1 MEVILI
7 LKQLGFSE
15 KEIRVYL
22 ALLKNG
28 PSSVRTLAQASG
40 INRGTTYDILKS
52 LKESSLVSYY
62 HKDTKQF
69 FVSEDPSALY
79 KTLEQRIE
87 SLKEVKQNLI
97 HLIPELKSL
106 FNKAGDKPVVK
117 YYEGFNGAKIV
128 LSDVL
133 KVTESSAEKIYYV
146 FSSAAIRDY
155 LYKDKAFPN
164 FTKERIKRKIKVR
177 AISLGHKGT
186 IATLSE
192 KKSLNT
198 KKSSPTYIL
207 IYPGRVAMIS
217 VNSLKQPL
225 ALIIE
230 DEALFI
236 TQKQLFEFIWQAL

>member
-1 MEVILI
+1 MEII
-7 LKQLGFSE
+7 PTLKQLGFSE
-15 KEIRVYL
+15 KEIKVYL
-22 ALLKNG
+22 TLLKNG
-28 PSSVRTLAQASG
+28 PSSVRTLAKASG

-52 LKESSLVSYY
+52 LKQNGLVSYY

-69 FVSEDPSALY
+69 FVSEDPSALH

-87 SLKEVKQNLI
+87 NLKEVKQSLTKV
-97 HLIPELKSL
+97 IPELKSL
-106 FNKAGDKPVVK
+106 FNEAGDKPVVK
-117 YYEGFNGAKIV
+117 FYEGFQGVKFV
-128 LSDVL
+128 LSNVL
-133 KVTESSAEKIYYV
+133 DVTESSIGKIYYV

-164 FTKERIKRKIKVR
+164 FTKERIKRKIKVK
-177 AISLGHKGT
+177 AIGLGHKGT
-186 IATLSE
+186 VAELSE

-217 VNSLKQPL
+217 VNSAKQPL

-230 DEALFI
+230 DEALFA

>member
-1 MEVILI
+1 MEIIPI

-15 KEIRVYL
+15 KETKVYL

-28 PSSVRTLAQASG
+28 PSSVRVLAQASG

-52 LKESSLVSYY
+52 LKESGLVTYY

-69 FVSEDPSALY
+69 FVSEDPSALS

-87 SLKEVKQNLI
+87 SLKEVKQSLI
-97 HLIPELKSL
+97 HIIPELKSL
-106 FNKAGDKPVVK
+106 FNEAGDKPVVK
-117 YYEGFNGAKIV
+117 YYDGFSGVRVV

-133 KVTESSAEKIYYV
+133 ETTASSLEKLYYV
-146 FSSAAIRDY
+146 FSSAAIREY
-155 LYKDKAFPN
+155 LYKAFPN
-164 FTKERIKRKIKVR
+164 FTKERVKKKIKVR
-177 AISLGHKGT
+177 AIGLGHRGT
-186 IATLSE
+186 VAELSE
-192 KKSLNT
+192 KKSLST

-207 IYPGRVAMIS
+207 IYPGKVAMIS
-217 VNSLKQPL
+217 INSSKQPL

-236 TQKQLFEFIWQAL
+236 TQQRLFDFIWQAL